1 MRPEDYPPQE
11 PMSAMAKGYHDE
23 VMRRG
28 AGVTGEEIGYGAD
41 PYQSILVCRAPR
53 PDGNLLAV
61 LHGGGWTN
69 GYKEWLAF
77 MAPAFTGA
85 GITFASVGYRLAP
98 QHVFPTGFEDARAG
112 VALLQARAADFGAD
126 PARLFV
132 GGHSAGGHYA
142 ALMAVRSAWE
152 PGAAPGPGRIRGCL
166 PLSGVF
172 DFGPQ
177 SGLPQRPRFLGDPAA
192 KAEAPASPIENIKGT
207 PPPFLLTW
215 GSEDFPHLI
224 PQARRMAAAL
234 SAAGGKVEQIEL
246 AGCNHFTASY
256 EGGEAEG
263 RWVGP
268 AVAWMKRQ

>member
-1 MRPEDYPPQE
+1 
-11 PMSAMAKGYHDE
+11 MSAFAKAYHDE

-28 AGVTGEEIGYGAD
+28 AGVTGEDLAYGAD
-41 PYQSILVCRAPR
+41 PYQGILVCRAPR
-53 PDGNLLAV
+53 PDGNLLAF

-77 MAPAFTGA
+77 MAPALTRA
-85 GITFASVGYRLAP
+85 GITFASIGYRLAP
-98 QHVFPTGFEDARAG
+98 QHVFPVGFEDARAG
-112 VALLQARAADFGAD
+112 MALLRSRAASFGAD

-142 ALMAVRSAWE
+142 ALMAVLSAWE
-152 PGAAPGPGRIRGCL
+152 PGASPGPGAIRGCL

-172 DFGPQ
+172 DFGAA
-177 SGLPQRPRFLGDPAA
+177 SGLSQRPRFLGDPAA
-192 KAEAPASPIENIKGT
+192 KAEGPASPIEHIKGK

-224 PQARRMAAAL
+224 PQGKRMAAAL
-234 SAAGGKVEQIEL
+234 AAAGGAVEQIEL

-256 EGGEAEG
+256 EGGEADG
-263 RWVGP
+263 RWVGK
-268 AVAWMKRQ
+268 AVDWMRRQ